1 MTAASERRRAA
12 IAVSGVTLVLLIAA
26 AIHFITPP
34 RRAETTI
41 ARSIEALLPQA
52 PTAVTSSAPSP
63 AVEPSDT
70 QPPAAAAPQRPRA
83 VTARLAKRRAD
94 DRGAAASSSARA
106 DDAPMLA
113 VPLVASLEIPENSMR
128 VESLGMPVR
137 ADFVEPILPI
147 SEREP
152 SGHRDSLARNER
164 QRDPV
169 TAAFVTAGNAVAGG
183 FRTAGRALKRA
194 F

>member
-26 AIHFITPP
+26 GIHFIAPA

-41 ARSIEALLPQA
+41 ARSVGTMLPQA
-52 PTAVTSSAPSP
+52 PIAVTSSASSP
-63 AVEPSDT
+63 VVEPSDA
-70 QPPAAAAPQRPRA
+70 QPPAAAAPQRTRT
-83 VTARLAKRRAD
+83 VTARSTKRSAD
-94 DRGAAASSSARA
+94 DRDAAGSSARA

-113 VPLVASLEIPENSMR
+113 VPLVASLEIPENSLR
-128 VESLGMPVR
+128 VEPMGMPVS
-137 ADFVEPILPI
+137 ADFVEPILLI

-152 SGHRDSLARNER
+152 SGNRDSLARSER

-183 FRTAGRALKRA
+183 FRSAGRALKRA

>member
-26 AIHFITPP
+26 GIHFIAPARP
-34 RRAETTI
+34 AETTI
-41 ARSIEALLPQA
+41 APPVEALVPQA
-52 PTAVTSSAPSP
+52 PIAVTSSAPSP

-70 QPPAAAAPQRPRA
+70 QPPAAAAPQRPRD
-83 VTARLAKRRAD
+83 VTARLAQRRAD
-94 DRGAAASSSARA
+94 DRDAAASSSARA
-106 DDAPMLA
+106 DDSMLA
-113 VPLVASLEIPENSMR
+113 VPLVASLEIPENSLR
-128 VESLGMPVR
+128 VDSLGMPVS

-147 SEREP
+147 SESEP
-152 SGHRDSLARNER
+152 SGHRDSLARSER

-183 FRTAGRALKRA
+183 FRSAGRALRRA

>member
-26 AIHFITPP
+26 GIHFIAPA
-34 RRAETTI
+34 RRAERTI
-41 ARSIEALLPQA
+41 ARSVEALLPQA
-52 PTAVTSSAPSP
+52 PTAVTSSASSP
-63 AVEPSDT
+63 AVESSDA
-70 QPPAAAAPQRPRA
+70 QRPAAAAPQRTRA
-83 VTARLAKRRAD
+83 VTPRVAKRSAD
-94 DRGAAASSSARA
+94 DRDTAGSSSAPA
-106 DDAPMLA
+106 DDPTMLA
-113 VPLVASLEIPENSMR
+113 VPLVASLEIPENSLR
-128 VESLGMPVR
+128 VESLRMPVS

-147 SEREP
+147 SESEP
-152 SGHRDSLARNER
+152 SGQRGSLARSER

-183 FRTAGRALKRA
+183 FRSAGRALKRA